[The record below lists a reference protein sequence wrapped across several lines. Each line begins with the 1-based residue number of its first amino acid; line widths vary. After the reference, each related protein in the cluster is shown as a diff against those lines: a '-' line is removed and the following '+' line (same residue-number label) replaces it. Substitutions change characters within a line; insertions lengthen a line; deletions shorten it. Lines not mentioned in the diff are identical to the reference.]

1 MQNELNQQQIDA
13 MVRAAR
19 SGGRA
24 DAGQAGEAKVE
35 PWDVRRAGQI
45 RREQL
50 EAITQLHEGFARS
63 LTHSLGAYLRVVV
76 AVALVSAEHL
86 SYREFLERIPETTYL
101 AACKMEPMGV
111 TGALQLDLK
120 VAFPIV
126 DLLLGGEG
134 KGVTAA
140 REITE
145 IEEQIVESVARI
157 VCRELGTA
165 WRAVNLEV
173 GFDKRIAPGEAQ
185 RLLPPDEKTLSL
197 SFEITMLE
205 VRGGLSLAV
214 PVSVS
219 HALLRKISAE
229 WSARRPPRGQSDS
242 RARLKRRLLECPFAV
257 ELGVNELKADVGELS
272 RLAPGQLLSLR
283 RSTAPP
289 GSLLVAG
296 VEMFRAVPARSGDT
310 RAAQV
315 LTRIEEAAAWEGSS
329 SEAAT
334 SELVTAELATSEH
347 VITEHKETKK

>member
-1 MQNELNQQQIDA
+1 MQNELNQEQIDA

-19 SGGRA
+19 TGRG
-24 DAGQAGEAKVE
+24 DDHGQASQPKVE

-63 LTHSLGAYLRVVV
+63 LTHSLGAYLRVVF

-86 SYREFLERIPETTYL
+86 TYREFLERIPETTYL
-101 AACKMEPMGV
+101 ASCKMEPMGV

-120 VAFPIV
+120 VAFPII

-134 KGVTAA
+134 RGLAAA

-157 VCRELGTA
+157 VCRELAAA
-165 WRAVNLEV
+165 WQAVNLEV
-173 GFDKRIAPGEAQ
+173 GFEKRIEPGEAQ
-185 RLLPPDEKTLSL
+185 RLLAPDEKTLSL

-205 VRGGLSLAV
+205 VRGGLNLAV

-229 WSARRPPRGQSDS
+229 RGVRRPRGQSGS
-242 RARLKRRLLECPFAV
+242 RARLKSRLLECPFSV
-257 ELGVNELKADVGELS
+257 ELGVNQLKADVGGLS
-272 RLAPGQLLSLR
+272 QLAPGQLLSLR
-283 RSTAPP
+283 RSTVLP

-296 VEMFRAVPARSGDT
+296 IEMFRAMPARFGDR
-310 RAAQV
+310 RAAQI
-315 LTRIEEAAAWEGSS
+315 LARMEDAAVSKRAVE
-329 SEAAT
+329 
-334 SELVTAELATSEH
+334 ELVTSD
-347 VITEHKETKK
+347 IKETKK